1 MLINWIAT
9 SRGRGWEDVEP
20 DAIVWLDVASVEAS
34 FSIDRSDYVG
44 VGGVGAGQRGRYDNI
59 GKFIQSGRPVWMP
72 HLTIDDDGAVCF
84 TDGRHRFA
92 WVRDHGAS
100 ALPVTTNPDGA
111 AQLAARFGT
120 SLRECHV
127 QC

>member
-1 MLINWIAT
+1 MLINWIAKP
-9 SRGRGWEDVEP
+9 RGEGWADVEP

-34 FSIDRSDYVG
+34 FSMDREHYVG
-44 VGGVGAGQRGRYDNI
+44 VGGLSAGQRGRYDNI
-59 GKFIQSGRPVWMP
+59 GKLIQSCRPVWMP
-72 HLTIDDDGAVCF
+72 HLSLDDGGAVCF

-100 ALPVTTNPDGA
+100 AIPVTTNPDEA
-111 AQLAARFGT
+111 VQLATRFGT